1 MLDFNL
7 VLLADRQIFAGPRG
21 RTGCAR
27 QTAESWRMVPGRSMG
42 GKTFDRIDMVAMISD
57 TGYLQA
63 IMRPVHDLITVNF
76 TRLEKVQN
84 KSNRYFW
91 KCSHCGDAEG
101 LRGAQIQGR
110 DNNLPNH
117 LKDCLKVPQE
127 ARKDARIFLSNKVL
141 APLKYCHRW
150 VI

>member
-1 MLDFNL
+1 
-7 VLLADRQIFAGPRG
+7 
-21 RTGCAR
+21 
-27 QTAESWRMVPGRSMG
+27 MG
-42 GKTFDRIDMVAMISD
+42 GKTFDRIDTVTMIRADMS
-57 TGYLQA
+57 YLQA

-101 LRGAQIQGR
+101 SRGAQIQGR

-127 ARKDARIFLSNKVL
+127 ARKDACIFLSNKVL